1 MNNPEYINKP
11 DAIVAAAWDGLADL
25 VQRLIDSGA
34 DINIQDETGQT
45 ALIAASD
52 QGYFGIVELLLKRGA
67 DSNIKDK
74 DGDSA
79 LGIARFKDHAEIV
92 KLLVAHGTEGKNG
105 PSAKEQTWDQI
116 YDGFEGANAVKKL
129 VSEIGK
135 KKKKDNRTT

>member
-11 DAIVAAAWDGLADL
+11 DAIVAAAWEGLADL
-25 VQRLIDSGA
+25 VQGLIDSGA

-52 QGYFGIVELLLKRGA
+52 QGYLGIVELLLKRGA

-79 LGIARFKDHAEIV
+79 LDIARLKDHAEII
-92 KLLVAHGTEGKNG
+92 KLLVAHGAEGKDASSG
-105 PSAKEQTWDQI
+105 KKQTWDQI
-116 YDGFEGANAVKKL
+116 YDGFEGANTVKKL

-135 KKKKDNRTT
+135 KKEKDNRPT

>member
-79 LGIARFKDHAEIV
+79 LDIARFKGHDEIV